1 MARFATGGK
10 IVFRKLSVCFC
21 VLALSAGLCFAQSSS
36 SSPSD
41 KNKSKDPDPSAAK
54 DSATTKDTTKDK
66 DDDAAFQ
73 HHEGINDI
81 NAIGRRNVGCDRGFM
96 NWYSL
101 DKQVAMGRSYAQ
113 QIEEQTKMVT
123 DPKVTEY
130 VNRIGQ
136 NLVRS
141 SDSKLPFPIKV
152 IDAEKPN
159 AMTLPGGFMF
169 VNSGAILVADDES
182 ELAGVM
188 AHEIGHVAACHAA
201 RQNTRS
207 TLAQIATIPLIFV
220 GGPLVNL
227 GINQAL
233 GLALPA
239 TFMKFS
245 RGFEAQADYLGVQ
258 YAYKAGYD
266 PVGMINFFEKLEAL
280 DKKRKGFI
288 TKAYESHPQT
298 PDRVAKSQQEIG
310 SILPPRDQYVID
322 TSEFQEIKARI
333 NALENH
339 RKLKDDLDTARP
351 DLRRTTNVPGSDK
364 GQQKDDDRP
373 TVKRNPGSN

>member
-1 MARFATGGK
+1 
-10 IVFRKLSVCFC
+10 
-21 VLALSAGLCFAQSSS
+21 
-36 SSPSD
+36 
-41 KNKSKDPDPSAAK
+41 
-54 DSATTKDTTKDK
+54 
-66 DDDAAFQ
+66 
-73 HHEGINDI
+73 
-81 NAIGRRNVGCDRGFM
+81 
-96 NWYSL
+96 
-101 DKQVAMGRSYAQ
+101 
-113 QIEEQTKMVT
+113 
-123 DPKVTEY
+123 
-130 VNRIGQ
+130 
-136 NLVRS
+136 
-141 SDSKLPFPIKV
+141 
-152 IDAEKPN
+152 
-159 AMTLPGGFMF
+159 
-169 VNSGAILVADDES
+169 
-182 ELAGVM
+182 
-188 AHEIGHVAACHAA
+188 
-201 RQNTRS
+201 
-207 TLAQIATIPLIFV
+207 
-220 GGPLVNL
+220 
-227 GINQAL
+227 L

-310 SILPPRDQYVID
+310 SILPPRDQYIID
-322 TSEFQEIKARI
+322 TSEFQEVKARL

-373 TVKRNPGSN
+373 TVRRNPGSN

>member
-1 MARFATGGK
+1 M
-10 IVFRKLSVCFC
+10 FRKLSVLFL
-21 VLALSAGLCFAQSSS
+21 VLALCVGPCFAQSSS
-36 SSPSD
+36 SGDKSSSSD
-41 KNKSKDPDPSAAK
+41 KNKSDQSKDTDPSAVQE
-54 DSATTKDTTKDK
+54 SSKDK
-66 DDDAAFQ
+66 EEDASFQ

-81 NAIGRRNVGCDRGFM
+81 NAIGRRNVGCDRGLF

-113 QIEEQTKMVT
+113 QIEEQTKLVT
-123 DPKVTEY
+123 DPKVNEY

-141 SDSKLPFPIKV
+141 SDSKLPFTIKV
-152 IDAEKPN
+152 IDAEEPN
-159 AMTLPGGFMF
+159 AFTLPGGFMF

-220 GGPLVNL
+220 GGPLVNIGL
-227 GINQAL
+227 NQAL

-239 TFMKFS
+239 TLMKFS

-288 TKAYESHPQT
+288 TKAYASHPQT
-298 PDRVAKSQQEIG
+298 PDRVTKSQQEIG
-310 SILPPRDQYVID
+310 SILPPRDQYIID
-322 TSEFQEIKARI
+322 TSEFQEIKTRL

-339 RKLKDDLDTARP
+339 RKLKDDLDSARP

-364 GQQKDDDRP
+364 GQPKDDDRP
-373 TVKRNPGSN
+373 TVRRNPPSN

>member
-1 MARFATGGK
+1 MARLATGGK
-10 IVFRKLSVCFC
+10 FVFRKLSVLFL
-21 VLALSAGLCFAQSSS
+21 VLALCVGLCFAQSSS
-36 SSPSD
+36 SS
-41 KNKSKDPDPSAAK
+41 NGQNQSKDSDPSA
-54 DSATTKDTTKDK
+54 TKEATKDK

-101 DKQVAMGRSYAQ
+101 DKQVAMGRAYAQ

-136 NLVRS
+136 NLVRN
-141 SDSKLPFPIKV
+141 SDSKLPFTIKV
-152 IDAEKPN
+152 IDAEEPN
-159 AMTLPGGFMF
+159 AFTLPGGFMF
-169 VNSGAILVADDES
+169 VNSGAILTADDES

-188 AHEIGHVAACHAA
+188 AHEIGHVAACHIA

-220 GGPLVNL
+220 GGPLVNI

-245 RGFEAQADYLGVQ
+245 RGFEAQADYLGIQ

-266 PVGMINFFEKLEAL
+266 PVGMVNFFEKLEAL

-310 SILPPRDQYVID
+310 SILPPRDQYIID
-322 TSEFQEIKARI
+322 TSEFQDVKARL

-339 RKLKDDLDTARP
+339 RQLKNDLDSVRP
-351 DLRRTTNVPGSDK
+351 DLRRSTNVPGSDK

-373 TVKRNPGSN
+373 TVRRNPGSN

>member
-1 MARFATGGK
+1 
-10 IVFRKLSVCFC
+10 VFRKLSVCFC

-141 SDSKLPFPIKV
+141 SDSKLPFTIKV
-152 IDAEKPN
+152 IDAEEPN
-159 AMTLPGGFMF
+159 AMTLP
-169 VNSGAILVADDES
+169 
-182 ELAGVM
+182 
-188 AHEIGHVAACHAA
+188 
-201 RQNTRS
+201 
-207 TLAQIATIPLIFV
+207 
-220 GGPLVNL
+220 
-227 GINQAL
+227 
-233 GLALPA
+233 
-239 TFMKFS
+239 
-245 RGFEAQADYLGVQ
+245 
-258 YAYKAGYD
+258 
-266 PVGMINFFEKLEAL
+266 
-280 DKKRKGFI
+280 
-288 TKAYESHPQT
+288 
-298 PDRVAKSQQEIG
+298 
-310 SILPPRDQYVID
+310 
-322 TSEFQEIKARI
+322 
-333 NALENH
+333 
-339 RKLKDDLDTARP
+339 
-351 DLRRTTNVPGSDK
+351 
-364 GQQKDDDRP
+364 
-373 TVKRNPGSN
+373 

>member
-1 MARFATGGK
+1 MAWFATGGK
-10 IVFRKLSVCFC
+10 IVFRKLSVWSC

-41 KNKSKDPDPSAAK
+41 KNKSKDPDPSA
-54 DSATTKDTTKDK
+54 TKDTATTKDK
-66 DDDAAFQ
+66 DDDAFQ
-73 HHEGINDI
+73 HHEGINDV

-130 VNRIGQ
+130 VNHIGH
-136 NLVRS
+136 NLVRN
-141 SDSKLPFPIKV
+141 SDSNLPFTIKV
-152 IDAEKPN
+152 IDAEEPN

-169 VNSGAILVADDES
+169 VNSGAILVADNEA

-188 AHEIGHVAACHAA
+188 AHEIGHLASCHAA
-201 RQNTRS
+201 PQNKPT
-207 TLAQIATIPLIFV
+207 TLSHPATLPLIFV
-220 GGPLVNL
+220 GGPLVNI

-266 PVGMINFFEKLEAL
+266 PVGMIN
-280 DKKRKGFI
+280 
-288 TKAYESHPQT
+288 
-298 PDRVAKSQQEIG
+298 
-310 SILPPRDQYVID
+310 
-322 TSEFQEIKARI
+322 
-333 NALENH
+333 
-339 RKLKDDLDTARP
+339 
-351 DLRRTTNVPGSDK
+351 
-364 GQQKDDDRP
+364 
-373 TVKRNPGSN
+373 